1 MTEAEIK
8 LLAKWEIDLRVI
20 CHGHYYTATRMDQS
34 GYWIGI
40 PAIVLASA
48 AGSSAL
54 VQLSVDA
61 ELSPNVVSSTAAL
74 VAAVLASAQLFL
86 RLPERAERHRA
97 VGARFGAL
105 LREVEQI
112 IASPPSEAKE
122 LEPWCSSLRCR
133 WDEIARDTVA
143 VPQRIWRKMHARY
156 SPDNDA

>member
-86 RLPERAERHRA
+86 RLPERAER
-97 VGARFGAL
+97 
-105 LREVEQI
+105 EVEQI